1 MKKILIPVY
10 PACAAVVLAAPA
22 FAYVDPSVTTAL
34 LSAIVA
40 AVVAVG
46 ATVGVLVRKAKKKAQ
61 QVLNIDE
68 NANKIVE
75 DEIVVSAAPV
85 AAEDK
90 TEEPAEAK

>member
-1 MKKILIPVY
+1 MKKILVPVY
-10 PACAAVVLAAPA
+10 MACAAVLLAAPA

-61 QVLNIDE
+61 EVLHIDE

-75 DEIVVSAAPV
+75 DEIVVNAAPV
-85 AAEDK
+85 AE
-90 TEEPAEAK
+90 TSEEAEAK